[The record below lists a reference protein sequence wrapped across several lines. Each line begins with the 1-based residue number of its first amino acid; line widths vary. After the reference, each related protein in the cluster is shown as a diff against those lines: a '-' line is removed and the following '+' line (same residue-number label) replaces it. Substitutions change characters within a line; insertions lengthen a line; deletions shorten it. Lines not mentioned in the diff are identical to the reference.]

1 MLAVFI
7 VSYLV
12 VLAATP
18 VAIRVARSTG
28 FLDRPRGFR
37 VHAKPTPYLGGAA
50 VFLGFLAGA
59 LVQGTVW
66 DSHLTPLFAG
76 AGVLWL
82 VGTVDDRVAL
92 GPWLRVFAEVAVGI
106 LLWDAGLGWSL
117 FPGELADLIVTVLWI
132 VGLVNAFNL
141 MDNLDGAAATVAA
154 VSAAGIAFL
163 TLSEGPA
170 ALTALAVA
178 ASGAC
183 IGFLHF
189 NLARPARIF
198 LGDGGSMLLGFLVAA
213 LAMAA
218 WRENVMEG
226 VDFLPA
232 IMLAGLPVLD
242 MTLVIVSRK
251 RRGVSVGTGGRD
263 HISHRLLA
271 KLGSTWR
278 VALALGARTGRALS
292 RRDRNDEL
300 GPTGGPHR
308 RGGELL
314 PRGGDDRAPRVTSV
328 SPRLPDG
335 GEQGP
340 RDRRDQVSGSGPRAR
355 RDVSQPST
363 APHRLPEQP
372 RLNRIRVLHVIARLN
387 LGGAA
392 QHASL
397 LSGRRLDSRR
407 FESLLVHGRLAEGE
421 QSMADLAEQEGAE
434 TRFVSQLGQP
444 ISPVRDPLA
453 LGQLVRIV
461 RRFKPHI
468 VHTHTAKGGFVGR
481 TAALALQPRPAIV
494 HTYHGH
500 VLEGYFG
507 PRKAALYRGLERRMA
522 RVSDCLIG
530 VSDRTVDDLV
540 RLGVAPRDRFRVLPL
555 GMGLH
560 PFARRGR
567 DRRT

>member
-37 VHAKPTPYLGGAA
+37 VHTKPTPYLGGAA
-50 VFLGFLAGA
+50 VLLGFLAGA
-59 LVQGTVW
+59 LVHGTVW

-106 LLWDAGLGWSL
+106 LLWDGGLGWSL
-117 FPGELADLIVTVLWI
+117 FPGELADLIVTVLWV

-141 MDNLDGAAATVAA
+141 MDNLDGAAGTVAA
-154 VSAAGIAFL
+154 VSAAGVAFL
-163 TLSEGPA
+163 TLSQGPA

-178 ASGAC
+178 VSGAC

-278 VALALGARTGRALS
+278 VALALALAQGALCLAAIEMMS
-292 RRDRNDEL
+292 WDRQ
-300 GPTGGPHR
+300 
-308 RGGELL
+308 
-314 PRGGDDRAPRVTSV
+314 A
-328 SPRLPDG
+328 
-335 GEQGP
+335 
-340 RDRRDQVSGSGPRAR
+340 
-355 RDVSQPST
+355 
-363 APHRLPEQP
+363 
-372 RLNRIRVLHVIARLN
+372 VLA
-387 LGGAA
+387 GAA
-392 QHASL
+392 
-397 LSGRRLDSRR
+397 
-407 FESLLVHGRLAEGE
+407 
-421 QSMADLAEQEGAE
+421 
-434 TRFVSQLGQP
+434 VS
-444 ISPVRDPLA
+444 
-453 LGQLVRIV
+453 
-461 RRFKPHI
+461 F
-468 VHTHTAKGGFVGR
+468 F
-481 TAALALQPRPAIV
+481 
-494 HTYHGH
+494 
-500 VLEGYFG
+500 
-507 PRKAALYRGLERRMA
+507 
-522 RVSDCLIG
+522 
-530 VSDRTVDDLV
+530 
-540 RLGVAPRDRFRVLPL
+540 LGVATIALLESPLFRPDYPTAASGGHETDGIRFPAPARERG
-555 GMGLH
+555 GM
-560 PFARRGR
+560 
-567 DRRT
+567 